1 MSHDDQCKLERCKWS
16 NAHTAFDGEKVLEQ
30 TVLQPISYDNRIS
43 MLHTVRDRGPAGSQT
58 QRTAPLP

>member
-1 MSHDDQCKLERCKWS
+1 MVEC
-16 NAHTAFDGEKVLEQ
+16 AFDGEKVLEQ

-43 MLHTVRDRGPAGSQT
+43 MLVTLYATADHRPAGSQT

>member
-1 MSHDDQCKLERCKWS
+1 MLVELC
-16 NAHTAFDGEKVLEQ
+16 AFDGEKVLEQ
-30 TVLQPISYDNRIS
+30 TMLQPISYDNRIS